1 MYELQSV
8 LYFWGNFSL
17 LEFLWMLWEEIKRNL
32 VQNESLLR
40 IDLLLCD
47 IRPQPSFYVFIFTM
61 VENKPFWK
69 CLPLTR
75 NRYVYFILWFLLLE
89 NLLSF
94 EISKLLG
101 QEVVSTIDSLCLER
115 HAGRLPREKYRMTSF
130 TSD

>member
-1 MYELQSV
+1 MNCKVFYIFEVTFPCLNFFECCGKKLRGILYRMNHFCV
-8 LYFWGNFSL
+8 LIYC
-17 LEFLWMLWEEIKRNL
+17 
-32 VQNESLLR
+32 
-40 IDLLLCD
+40 CD